1 MINIS
6 AFETFCDQELFKMQM
21 LQIIHVQRNYIFGGC
36 QLRYLIAKK
45 NCRVLNGRK
54 IWAGNLC
61 LFSRLTGYLS
71 EVIQHLWALLKTL
84 GISVTVLLVLLLGEP
99 NELLKWFPKNCFIH
113 LSGLLILSWS
123 EQQWGK
129 AENEALNRIHPFP
142 QESQIHIMEKCVQ
155 YAHLQLT
162 QKQ

>member
-21 LQIIHVQRNYIFGGC
+21 LQIIHVQRNYIFRGC

-45 NCRVLNGRK
+45 NCRVLSGRK

-84 GISVTVLLVLLLGEP
+84 GIRTVTLFLCYSWVSQMNCWNGSPKIVLFICQGFLYSLDLSN
-99 NELLKWFPKNCFIH
+99 NEERQRMKHWTESILFPKNHKFT
-113 LSGLLILSWS
+113 SWRNVFNMPTS
-123 EQQWGK
+123 
-129 AENEALNRIHPFP
+129 N
-142 QESQIHIMEKCVQ
+142 
-155 YAHLQLT
+155 
-162 QKQ
+162 